1 MCLHLS
7 QVCFGMQFWLI
18 SSFQWIII
26 CSGITRVSSNGH
38 RISKIVTMHDIRD
51 NMRNAFFKTLL
62 INFYLYWLITI
73 TIMFY
78 YLRNG
83 QSLHK
88 TLPIGVYLNFRQVA
102 NIEAHSKFPSLYVLS
117 LFQFP
122 AMQTQLLMGFCESH
136 PRGEPH
142 LGTSVFMGGLV

>member
-102 NIEAHSKFPSLYVLS
+102 NIEAHSKFPSLYVFFSLS
-117 LFQFP
+117 LLRVNRCSILGNADP
-122 AMQTQLLMGFCESH
+122 APQQITCNFNWEG
-136 PRGEPH
+136 
-142 LGTSVFMGGLV
+142 

>member
-1 MCLHLS
+1 M
-7 QVCFGMQFWLI
+7 
-18 SSFQWIII
+18 
-26 CSGITRVSSNGH
+26 SSNGH

-62 INFYLYWLITI
+62 IIFYLYLLIAI
-73 TIMFY
+73 KIVFY

-88 TLPIGVYLNFRQVA
+88 TLPIGVYLNFHQVA

-117 LFQFP
+117 HFRSF
-122 AMQTQLLMGFCESH
+122 
-136 PRGEPH
+136 
-142 LGTSVFMGGLV
+142 